1 MEPDVSSPL
10 SEGQSAAS
18 DRISKSSSESP
29 SVSKNDSGPDLDN
42 KDDVSEPTTPK
53 PHPMAFTI
61 DFGDAKRVDNRRLE
75 ELAKKSQARHQRVQ
89 SMSASLTRPSPAVQ
103 KPPMSAKLPRK
114 AQGYNSEGYFSSDQE
129 DSGLS
134 GSIKLRH
141 SPLAQNM
148 NITSPVTNR
157 HIKSPVENVHPK
169 RTSKSPIVDSIM
181 SRSDNFTSRQGLN
194 LPLKNP
200 TSSYTRDVHRTPSYG
215 NLSSYQPRHNMADII
230 DQSPEGVMLTD
241 ISSPELD
248 ILTPDNGL
256 STPEPSKSPQ
266 IRKSRASSET
276 PDLFKKCMPKVE
288 PLYVDDDVDNQSNNS
303 STGTYTIE
311 GDNYT
316 EEQKARMSIDRTVAA
331 NLLDQEIEETLKRRS
346 VSKERD
352 PELIFDYQSS
362 RVITKEP
369 RRDVALRSPLS
380 ANKTFEIPTKI
391 SKDKNVLEISCCYE
405 SPNDDLAAQT
415 SKQIKSTRSYLEK
428 IKNRVRTITE
438 KTFPKVPP
446 KHEED
451 ADIGSFT
458 SVTTSGVLSS
468 KMVPKDP
475 PIQYRRRCSLTKS
488 EIDQTDYVHRLSR
501 ESSVPVQDYMQ
512 RMGRESSV
520 PIPDYLQRLSRE
532 SSVPVSLPSNQ
543 MPFDNAR
550 FESTALK
557 NAQKAL
563 RDDSGVS
570 SDITPDQVV
579 GKLSYLS
586 INRCKGDKT
595 WIQDWAE
602 SVKKYNNNTLVS
614 SDINSTFVVD
624 SDRPPLSPRHL
635 SGKREY
641 IFLLF
646 FTHIFLHCSIFL

>member
-1 MEPDVSSPL
+1 MSVSVEGDVSSPL
-10 SEGQSAAS
+10 SDGQDATL
-18 DRISKSSSESP
+18 DRTISKSSSDSHSLKIDESEACQDE
-29 SVSKNDSGPDLDN
+29 K
-42 KDDVSEPTTPK
+42 SEPSTPK

-61 DFGDAKRVDNRRLE
+61 DFGATKPVDTRKLE

-89 SMSASLTRPSPAVQ
+89 SMSASLTRPSPTLQ
-103 KPPMSAKLPRK
+103 RPPMSAKLPRK

-134 GSIKLRH
+134 GSVKLRN
-141 SPLAQNM
+141 SPLAQNATH
-148 NITSPVTNR
+148 ITSPITNR
-157 HIKSPVENVHPK
+157 HIKSPVADTVLPK

-181 SRSDNFTSRQGLN
+181 SRSDNYTNRQGLN
-194 LPLKNP
+194 LPLKNNMFL
-200 TSSYTRDVHRTPSYG
+200 REVHRTPSYG
-215 NLSSYQPRHNMADII
+215 NINRHAMADII

-256 STPEPSKSPQ
+256 STPEHSKSPM

-276 PDLFKKCMPKVE
+276 PDLFKKCIMKE
-288 PLYVDDDVDNQSNNS
+288 PLYIDDEVDRESNNS

-316 EEQKARMSIDRTVAA
+316 EEQKARMSIDRSFGAD
-331 NLLDQEIEETLKRRS
+331 LLPNAVEDTLKKRGN
-346 VSKERD
+346 ERD
-352 PELIFDYQSS
+352 PELVFDFPNPQ

-369 RRDVALRSPLS
+369 RRDIALRSPL
-380 ANKTFEIPTKI
+380 ANQTFEIPKV

-405 SPNDDLAAQT
+405 SPTENDLAAQT

-438 KTFPKVPP
+438 KTFAKSPP
-446 KHEED
+446 KHD
-451 ADIGSFT
+451 DDVDIGSFT

-468 KMVPKDP
+468 RMIPKLEP
-475 PIQYRRRCSLTKS
+475 VIRRCSLTKS
-488 EIDQTDYVHRLSR
+488 EIDQTDYIH
-501 ESSVPVQDYMQ
+501 
-512 RMGRESSV
+512 
-520 PIPDYLQRLSRE
+520 RLSRE
-532 SSVPVSLPSNQ
+532 SSVPVSLPSNKLGVE
-543 MPFDNAR
+543 DTK

-563 RDDSGVS
+563 REDSGVS
-570 SDITPDQVV
+570 SDMTPEQVV

-586 INRCKGDKT
+586 LNRCKGDKT

-602 SVKKYNNNTLVS
+602 SVKKYNNNSLTKE
-614 SDINSTFVVD
+614 VVVLD
-624 SDRPPLSPRHL
+624 DRPPLSPRPV
-635 SGKREY
+635 KRKY
-641 IFLLF
+641 L
-646 FTHIFLHCSIFL
+646 

>member
-18 DRISKSSSESP
+18 DRSKTSSDSP
-29 SVSKNDSGPDLDN
+29 SVSKNGDSGQDHD
-42 KDDVSEPTTPK
+42 KEDTSEPTTPK

-61 DFGDAKRVDNRRLE
+61 DFGDAKKFDNRKLE

-89 SMSASLTRPSPAVQ
+89 SMSASLTRPPPAVQ

-134 GSIKLRH
+134 GSVKLRH
-141 SPLAQNM
+141 SPLAQSM
-148 NITSPVTNR
+148 HATSPVINR
-157 HIKSPVENVHPK
+157 HIKSPIESVHPK

-181 SRSDNFTSRQGLN
+181 SRSDNFTSRLGLN

-200 TSSYTRDVHRTPSYG
+200 TSSYSRDVHRTPSYG
-215 NLSSYQPRHNMADII
+215 NLSSSYQPRHNMADII

-276 PDLFKKCMPKVE
+276 PDLFKKCMSKVE
-288 PLYVDDDVDNQSNNS
+288 PLYIDDEVDRQSNNS

-316 EEQKARMSIDRTVAA
+316 EEQKARMSIDRSLGAA
-331 NLLDQEIEETLKRRS
+331 LLDETIEDALKKRS
-346 VSKERD
+346 ISKERD
-352 PELIFDYQSS
+352 PELIFDFPNP

-369 RRDVALRSPLS
+369 RRDVALRSPLTT
-380 ANKTFEIPTKI
+380 NQTFDIPSKV

-405 SPNDDLAAQT
+405 SPTEHDLAAQT

-438 KTFPKVPP
+438 KTFPKSPP
-446 KHEED
+446 KHDD
-451 ADIGSFT
+451 ADVGSFT

-468 KMVPKDP
+468 KIVPKEP
-475 PIQYRRRCSLTKS
+475 PVQYRRRCSLTKS

-501 ESSVPVQDYMQ
+501 ESSVPVPEYM
-512 RMGRESSV
+512 
-520 PIPDYLQRLSRE
+520 QRLSRE
-532 SSVPVSLPSNQ
+532 SSVPVSLPSNKL
-543 MPFDNAR
+543 PFDNAK

-586 INRCKGDKT
+586 LNRCKGDKT

-602 SVKKYNNNTLVS
+602 SVKKYNNNTLATK
-614 SDINSTFVVD
+614 DDLNSTFLVD
-624 SDRPPLSPRHL
+624 ADRPPLSPRHL
-635 SGKREY
+635 TAKRKY
-641 IFLLF
+641 LRFTYLF
-646 FTHIFLHCSIFL
+646 SL